1 MTDTAKLDVTSSRNA
16 AADSIDQFT
25 EQCATQVDEVAD
37 SVRTMG
43 ESYATDLKVAAE
55 TMREHG
61 RRTSAIVR
69 GTTDNMRDLRDA
81 ISSANIAFQ
90 GRMDKL
96 VTEYAQMPDEA
107 HHDALAAVEKAIGDV
122 RAA

>member
-1 MTDTAKLDVTSSRNA
+1 MTDKIDVTTARNA
-16 AADSIDQFT
+16 AADSIDNFT
-25 EQCATQVDEVAD
+25 EQCAAQVEEVAT
-37 SVRTMG
+37 SVLTMG
-43 ESYATDLKVAAE
+43 QSYATDLKVAAE

-96 VTEYAQMPDEA
+96 VTEYAQMPDAA
-107 HHDALAAVEKAIGDV
+107 HHDALAAVEKAISDAK
-122 RAA
+122 AA